1 MNLMNILMFGY
12 VVATIFGLAFGSFAG
27 AMVWRLRARQLKED
41 KAAGEKVDDAEYKR
55 LLPLTKV
62 AVKGDRSRCLQ
73 CGHELR
79 WYDLVPLF
87 SWLST
92 RGNCRYCKKPI
103 GRFEPLMELGTAAL
117 FVGFYYYWLLSFDPA
132 SWPLLIVWAIIL
144 VLMMI
149 LLAYDAKWF
158 LLPNKVMFTLII
170 LAGGVA
176 AWNIAS
182 STVPVETFWSTAVA
196 VLILG
201 GLYLALWVV
210 SRGAWVGFGDVK
222 LGLALGLLLGDWQL
236 AFLAL
241 FLANLLGVIAVMPG
255 LVSKKISRKTHVPF
269 GPFLIGGFFISL
281 FIGSALI
288 DAYLNFTTTL
298 ML

>member
-1 MNLMNILMFGY
+1 MNILMFGY
-12 VVATIFGLAFGSFAG
+12 IPALVFGLALGSFAG
-27 AMVWRLRARQLKED
+27 AMVWRLRARQLVED
-41 KAAGEKVDDAEYKR
+41 KAEGEKVDSKEYKR
-55 LLPLTKV
+55 LLPLTKT
-62 AVKGDRSRCLQ
+62 AIKNDRSRCLH

-92 RGNCRYCKKPI
+92 KGNCRYCKKPI
-103 GRFEPLMELGTAAL
+103 GRFEPLMELGMAAL
-117 FVGFYYYWLLSFDPA
+117 FVGFYHFWVFTYDVTT
-132 SWPLLIVWAIIL
+132 WPLLIVWAVII

-158 LLPNKVMFTLII
+158 LLPNRIMFALIG
-170 LAGGVA
+170 LAAIVA
-176 AWNIAS
+176 AWNIAAS
-182 STVPVETFWSTAVA
+182 ATPIDTFWSTAVA
-196 VLILG
+196 VLLLG
-201 GLYLALWVV
+201 GLYLALWLV
-210 SRGAWVGFGDVK
+210 SRGTWVGFGDVK

-241 FLANLLGVIAVMPG
+241 FLANLLGVIAVLPG
-255 LVSKKISRKTHVPF
+255 LISKKISRKSHVPF

-281 FIGSALI
+281 FVGRVII
-288 DAYLNFTTTL
+288 DAYLNLTTTL